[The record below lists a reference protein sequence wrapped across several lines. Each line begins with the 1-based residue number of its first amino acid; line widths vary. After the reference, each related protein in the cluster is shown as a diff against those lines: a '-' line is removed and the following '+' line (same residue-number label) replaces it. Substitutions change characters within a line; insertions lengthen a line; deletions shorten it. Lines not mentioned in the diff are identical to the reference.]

1 MTADVPA
8 ARERAAACAEHVSL
22 PFREKTWRGAAG
34 DFAGA
39 GVGSSM
45 DFQDHRAYMPGDDP
59 RHINWSAYARTGNY
73 TMKLYREEV
82 RPLIDVVLDVSGSM
96 SFDED
101 KAQRA
106 AELFCFCAESAR
118 REGASLRA
126 HLVKA
131 GNHLPLEVEAVFT
144 DRWAEQAEA
153 MDAGDDPR
161 AAPEIAGMGLR
172 PGAMRV
178 LISDLLFP
186 APPEGILSSLAERD
200 GRGLVLAPFCPAE
213 SEAGWDGNYEFV
225 DAEDGSRQ
233 FRRVSSGLLKRY
245 REAYGRHFEL
255 WEGLSRKHGVKM
267 VRVGSGAALEE
278 VMGGSFRS

>member
-1 MTADVPA
+1 MNIDVVA
-8 ARERAAACAEHVSL
+8 ARERAAACAEFVSL

-82 RPLIDVVLDVSGSM
+82 RPLIDVVLDASGSM
-96 SFDED
+96 FFDES
-101 KAQRA
+101 KGQRA
-106 AELFCFCAESAR
+106 AELFCFCAESAQ
-118 REGASLRA
+118 REGASLQA

-131 GNHLPLEVEAVFT
+131 GSALPLEEEAVHT
-144 DRWAEQAEA
+144 DRWAKETEA
-153 MDAGDDPR
+153 LDPGEDPR
-161 AAPEIAGMGLR
+161 AAPEVAGLQLR

-178 LISDLLFP
+178 FISDLLYP
-186 APPEGILSSLAERD
+186 TPPEGILGALSERD
-200 GRGLVLAPFCPAE
+200 GRGLVLAPHADSE
-213 SEAGWDGNYEFV
+213 SDARWDGNYEFV

-233 FRRVSSGLLKRY
+233 FRRVSAGLLKRY
-245 REAYGRHFEL
+245 RDAYARHFEL
-255 WEGLSRKHGVKM
+255 WEGLSRKHAVKM
-267 VRVGSGAALEE
+267 VRVGAGEVLEDVLGRE
-278 VMGGSFRS
+278 FHK